1 MKKIL
6 LALFVI
12 LLSAF
17 SFAQKQNEVR
27 ASMGI
32 DFVSVPQLKDYI
44 ESISRETQ
52 SDFSSA
58 INFSGSYGRMMSE
71 NSQLELEIGYL
82 LNSYNSNVGLGN
94 YNLSYSLLMPSVLYN
109 YVINGSG
116 YNFKFGGGAGIR
128 LLSITEKYLP
138 LLNDDYSKLGF
149 GFILRGA
156 GNTAIAQDV
165 YAHIGADVRYDVIG
179 KPDVN
184 AVGNKVGNVNF
195 SSLSFGIRLG
205 ISYQFWGI
213 YLSFIEAIILGIV
226 QGITEFLPISSTGHL
241 TLAGKFMGLISE
253 ENPERWTAFIAVIQL
268 GTMISIL
275 VYFWKDLWNIFTE
288 FLQNNL
294 QKRVKFSK
302 QSTNSKL
309 GWMIILGTIPI
320 VVIGLLFK
328 DMIEGALTKNL
339 YVISGSLIVLAIILA
354 GAEKTA
360 KFKKNIED
368 ITVLDSILIGLS
380 QAVALIPGSSRSG
393 TTITGGLFLGLKR
406 DVAARFSFLLSVP
419 AVLASGVL
427 QLIESLKYI
436 NYDLTVNLIV
446 ATIVSAIS
454 GYLAI
459 DFLLKFL
466 KKNTTFIF
474 IYYRIAL
481 GVLILVL
488 LYSNIINP

>member
-1 MKKIL
+1 
-6 LALFVI
+6 
-12 LLSAF
+12 
-17 SFAQKQNEVR
+17 
-27 ASMGI
+27 
-32 DFVSVPQLKDYI
+32 
-44 ESISRETQ
+44 
-52 SDFSSA
+52 
-58 INFSGSYGRMMSE
+58 MS
-71 NSQLELEIGYL
+71 L
-82 LNSYNSNVGLGN
+82 
-94 YNLSYSLLMPSVLYN
+94 
-109 YVINGSG
+109 
-116 YNFKFGGGAGIR
+116 
-128 LLSITEKYLP
+128 
-138 LLNDDYSKLGF
+138 
-149 GFILRGA
+149 
-156 GNTAIAQDV
+156 
-165 YAHIGADVRYDVIG
+165 
-179 KPDVN
+179 
-184 AVGNKVGNVNF
+184 
-195 SSLSFGIRLG
+195 
-205 ISYQFWGI
+205 
-213 YLSFIEAIILGIV
+213 IEAIILGIV

-253 ENPERWTAFIAVIQL
+253 ENPEHWTSFIAVIQL
-268 GTMISIL
+268 GTMLSIF
-275 VYFWKDLWNIFTE
+275 VYFWKDLLNILKE

-294 QKRVKFSK
+294 QKRVKYSE

-328 DMIEGALTKNL
+328 DLIEGALTKNL

-354 GAEKTA
+354 IAEKTA

-368 ITVLDSILIGLS
+368 VTLLDSVLIGLA

-419 AVLASGVL
+419 AILASGML

-446 ATIVSAIS
+446 ATIVSAVS

-466 KKNTTFIF
+466 KKNTTFVF

>member
-1 MKKIL
+1 
-6 LALFVI
+6 
-12 LLSAF
+12 
-17 SFAQKQNEVR
+17 
-27 ASMGI
+27 
-32 DFVSVPQLKDYI
+32 
-44 ESISRETQ
+44 
-52 SDFSSA
+52 
-58 INFSGSYGRMMSE
+58 MS
-71 NSQLELEIGYL
+71 L
-82 LNSYNSNVGLGN
+82 
-94 YNLSYSLLMPSVLYN
+94 
-109 YVINGSG
+109 
-116 YNFKFGGGAGIR
+116 
-128 LLSITEKYLP
+128 
-138 LLNDDYSKLGF
+138 
-149 GFILRGA
+149 
-156 GNTAIAQDV
+156 
-165 YAHIGADVRYDVIG
+165 
-179 KPDVN
+179 
-184 AVGNKVGNVNF
+184 
-195 SSLSFGIRLG
+195 
-205 ISYQFWGI
+205 
-213 YLSFIEAIILGIV
+213 IEAIILGIV

-253 ENPERWTAFIAVIQL
+253 ENPEHWTSFIAVIQL
-268 GTMISIL
+268 GTMLSIF
-275 VYFWKDLWNIFTE
+275 VYFWKDLLNILTE

-294 QKRVKFSK
+294 QKRVKYSE

-328 DMIEGALTKNL
+328 DLIEGALTKNL

-354 GAEKTA
+354 IAEKTA
-360 KFKKNIED
+360 KFKKNIENVT
-368 ITVLDSILIGLS
+368 ILDSVLIGLA

-419 AVLASGVL
+419 AILASGML

-446 ATIVSAIS
+446 ATIVSAVS

-466 KKNTTFIF
+466 KKNTTFVF

>member
-1 MKKIL
+1 
-6 LALFVI
+6 
-12 LLSAF
+12 
-17 SFAQKQNEVR
+17 
-27 ASMGI
+27 
-32 DFVSVPQLKDYI
+32 
-44 ESISRETQ
+44 
-52 SDFSSA
+52 
-58 INFSGSYGRMMSE
+58 MS
-71 NSQLELEIGYL
+71 L
-82 LNSYNSNVGLGN
+82 
-94 YNLSYSLLMPSVLYN
+94 
-109 YVINGSG
+109 
-116 YNFKFGGGAGIR
+116 
-128 LLSITEKYLP
+128 
-138 LLNDDYSKLGF
+138 
-149 GFILRGA
+149 
-156 GNTAIAQDV
+156 
-165 YAHIGADVRYDVIG
+165 
-179 KPDVN
+179 
-184 AVGNKVGNVNF
+184 
-195 SSLSFGIRLG
+195 
-205 ISYQFWGI
+205 
-213 YLSFIEAIILGIV
+213 IEAIILGIV

-253 ENPERWTAFIAVIQL
+253 ENPEHWTSFIAVIQL
-268 GTMISIL
+268 GTMLSIF
-275 VYFWKDLWNIFTE
+275 VYFWKDLLNILKE

-294 QKRVKFSK
+294 QKRVKYSE

-354 GAEKTA
+354 IAEKTA
-360 KFKKNIED
+360 KFKKNIENVT
-368 ITVLDSILIGLS
+368 ILDSILIGLA

-419 AVLASGVL
+419 AILASGML

-446 ATIVSAIS
+446 ATIVSAVS

-466 KKNTTFIF
+466 KKNTTFVF